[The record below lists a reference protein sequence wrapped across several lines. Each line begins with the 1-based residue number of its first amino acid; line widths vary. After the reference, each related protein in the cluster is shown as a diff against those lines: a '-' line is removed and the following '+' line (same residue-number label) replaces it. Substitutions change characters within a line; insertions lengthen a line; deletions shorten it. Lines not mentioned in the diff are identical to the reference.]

1 MLLSEKKLSVIGA
14 GQMGEALVKGFT
26 QSGVLE
32 AKQILLS
39 DVNIERLEF
48 LRAKYQVEFTTD
60 NRKAAESG
68 NIILLAVKPQQIE
81 QVLTEIKEFFRIEQ
95 LLISIAAGIKTEK
108 IYNVIGKDM
117 PVVRVMPNTPALVG
131 KGMSVISRGKYA
143 DDLSAEVA
151 LKLFSSVGEAVE
163 LPENLQ
169 NQATAI
175 SGSGPAYFFLM
186 VESLIEAGIK
196 AGLDK
201 DVAGK
206 LVIQT
211 MAGSAAL
218 LQETGKNAG
227 ELREMVTSPG
237 GTTAAALQVFSK
249 REFQYIVQEAVKAAI
264 KRAEELA

>member
-1 MLLSEKKLSVIGA
+1 MLREKKLSVIGA
-14 GQMGEALVKGFT
+14 GQMGEALVKGFI

-39 DVNIERLEF
+39 DVNLERLES
-48 LRAKYQVEFTTD
+48 LKAKYQVEFTTD
-60 NRKAAESG
+60 NRKAVEG
-68 NIILLAVKPQQIE
+68 GDIILFAVKPQQIE
-81 QVLTEIKEFFRIEQ
+81 QVLAGTKEIFRIDQ
-95 LLISIAAGIKTEK
+95 LIISIAAGVKTET
-108 IYNVIGKDM
+108 IYSIIGKDL

-131 KGMSVISRGKYA
+131 KGMSVISRGGYA
-143 DDLSAEVA
+143 DDLSAEIA

-169 NQATAI
+169 NQATAV

-227 ELREMVTSPG
+227 ELREKVTSPG

-249 REFQYIVQEAVKAAI
+249 HEFRYIVQEAVKAAI